1 MRLES
6 KKYLFDVKQAA
17 DLLAEF
23 TQAKSFGIVK
33 VSGTLFLSRWTESTM
48 GSVTSENDC
57 DLSPTPLIS

>member
-23 TQAKSFGIVK
+23 TQAKSFEDFQ
-33 VSGTLFLSRWTESTM
+33 SGDCKGVRNLFLVAVDRKYN
-48 GSVTSENDC
+48 GVGDK
-57 DLSPTPLIS
+57 